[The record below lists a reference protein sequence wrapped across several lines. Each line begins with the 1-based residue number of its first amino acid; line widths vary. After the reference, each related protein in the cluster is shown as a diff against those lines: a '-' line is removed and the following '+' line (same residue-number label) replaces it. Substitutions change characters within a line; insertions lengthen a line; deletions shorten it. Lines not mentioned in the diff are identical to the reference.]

1 MYMYGIINSIYGS
14 CFRDFD
20 YEYVFLSM
28 FHIRSTSLK
37 LLREKCAN
45 LLRHILTDMHAHE
58 SVYNDTADGSRQ
70 RILGWNDNQDKASG
84 LASALGQLVFAN

>member
-1 MYMYGIINSIYGS
+1 MRN
-14 CFRDFD
+14 
-20 YEYVFLSM
+20 
-28 FHIRSTSLK
+28 
-37 LLREKCAN
+37 
-45 LLRHILTDMHAHE
+45 ILTDMHAHE